1 MLWVQSMSAMYNE
14 YVLTT
19 SLEQGW
25 LKKEQADQVRVL
37 ITANP
42 KMAALDLMEEQQL
55 LAGEHVAML
64 RGLIAQ
70 AGVGKRHRTAA
81 WCGRIWSGQW
91 RWGRVICIW
100 DRMPPPW

>member
-1 MLWVQSMSAMYNE
+1 MSAMYNE

-25 LKKEQADQVRVL
+25 LKKEQVDQVRVL

-42 KMAALDLMEEQQL
+42 KMAALDLMEDQQL

-64 RGLIAQ
+64 RGLIEQ
-70 AGVGKRHRTAA
+70 AGGGEAAPGGRRYAVGTY
-81 WCGRIWSGQW
+81 G
-91 RWGRVICIW
+91 
-100 DRMPPPW
+100 